1 MMSPSVCPLLVYV
14 YEGGSIVV
22 DL

>member
-1 MMSPSVCPLLVYV
+1 MSPSVCPLLVYV